1 MILSKIDLDAF
12 IEKSKN
18 SNLEVID
25 GKLIAHKKYKID
37 VLTYILNKCS
47 EVREIRFFWEG
58 CEKNDTLKNGV
69 ILGINVSMPFTI
81 GTVKLKNNKIVISID
96 GFTFEDDSFNEYILK
111 CYTDEKI
118 EGYVNND
125 LFGYIR
131 VKSNTGGNLVVLN
144 VNRGGKSLRFNTL
157 NYTETKDNITRFKIR
172 NCYKSDRLFETQE
185 IESLRMN
192 YFNKIREIENRAKI
206 FIEKFE
212 LSIDLKTGRF
222 HFYSKFHLEKE
233 KHRKFLEHIDY
244 YYRSLNHPLYYS
256 IIGAA
261 EELLSENYQTTVRL
275 SSEEMVRKYLDLDD
289 MIAI

>member
-37 VLTYILNKCS
+37 VLTYILNKYS
-47 EVREIRFFWEG
+47 QVREIRFFWEG
-58 CEKNDTLKNGV
+58 CEKNDTIKNGV
-69 ILGINVSMPFTI
+69 ILGINISMPFTI
-81 GTVKLKNNKIVISID
+81 GTVKLKNSKIVISID

-111 CYTDEKI
+111 CYTDERT

-125 LFGYIR
+125 LFGLMR
-131 VKSNTGGNLVVLN
+131 VTSSTGGNLVVLKISS
-144 VNRGGKSLRFNTL
+144 GYKSLHFNTI
-157 NYTETKDNITRFKIR
+157 NYFETKNNITRFKIR
-172 NCYKSDRLFETQE
+172 NCYKHDRLFETHE
-185 IESLRMN
+185 IERLRMD
-192 YFNKIREIENRAKI
+192 YFNKIREIENRVKI
-206 FIEKFE
+206 FTEKFE

-222 HFYSKFHLEKE
+222 QFYSKFHLEKE
-233 KHRKFLEHIDY
+233 NHRKFLEHIDY

-256 IIGAA
+256 IIGVA
-261 EELLSENYQTTVRL
+261 EELLSETYQTTIRL
-275 SSEEMVRKYLDLDD
+275 SSEELVRKYLDLDD